1 MSDKSQKQPHNQL
14 SLEDALTKEH
24 QNQGMEK
31 VVFFMCP
38 RVSSQFLEINAAET
52 SWLRCCS
59 GLLCSIA
66 LSWHCVADKEAVIDA
81 HLVLCE
87 ASLVLPF
94 LPPPAPSLNPGLG
107 SEAIKQ
113 HFPEILICE
122 EQINSLI
129 CYKAV
134 CRNPLQVIYSFTAL
148 ARNHICTNF
157 LRHWV
162 IWAKTSKLGAKLRL
176 CTLY

>member
-1 MSDKSQKQPHNQL
+1 MTVSSKNINMTLWQ
-14 SLEDALTKEH
+14 TKAIGSPISSCHWSMFDQEH
-24 QNQGMEK
+24 QNQGMAFFICPL
-31 VVFFMCP
+31 VF
-38 RVSSQFLEINAAET
+38 SQFLEIKDAET
-52 SWLRCCS
+52 SWLKCCS

-66 LSWHCVADKEAVIDA
+66 LSWHCVADKKAVIDA

-94 LPPPAPSLNPGLG
+94 LPPPAPSLNPGLV

-129 CYKAV
+129 VTKLFAESHYKWFIL
-134 CRNPLQVIYSFTAL
+134 LQ
-148 ARNHICTNF
+148 H
-157 LRHWV
+157 
-162 IWAKTSKLGAKLRL
+162 
-176 CTLY
+176 